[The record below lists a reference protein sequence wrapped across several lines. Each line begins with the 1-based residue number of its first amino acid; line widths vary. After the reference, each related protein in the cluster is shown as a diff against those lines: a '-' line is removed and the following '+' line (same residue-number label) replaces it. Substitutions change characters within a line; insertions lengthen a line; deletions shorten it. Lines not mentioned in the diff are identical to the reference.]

1 MAGATATYP
10 PNVAPVRAVL
20 AGADQLLVAP
30 QMDTAYGAVLAAVR
44 SGEISKQRLDESVY
58 RILLHKFQRGLFK
71 DSTVDVA
78 AAPQIMGA
86 PRAPGRRAGHHRPH
100 HDAGQERCRAAAAR
114 RPVRA
119 RCWSPAGAWARPR
132 RWPLRSDRARC
143 HDGGPRVGNDA
154 VGTAVAN
161 AVASAQTADLVVVST
176 NNAYAVDGTTGQ
188 PTAAAAAQTRLVR
201 ALLATGKPVIVA
213 AMRNPYDVA
222 SFPEAPTVVDT
233 FGYTTHQVESLVRV
247 LFGEVNPRGRLPV
260 SIPKADG
267 SGVPVPVRPRAA
279 LLTGP
284 RG

>member
-1 MAGATATYP
+1 
-10 PNVAPVRAVL
+10 VAPVRAVL

-58 RILLHKFQRGLFK
+58 RILLHKFKRGLFK

-86 PRAPGRRAGHHRPH
+86 PQHRADAQAITDRTTTLVKN
-100 HDAGQERCRAAAAR
+100 DAGLLPLKAGTRKALVAGWGVGTTQAMAASLTAR
-114 RPVRA
+114 GATTEVRE
-119 RCWSPAGAWARPR
+119 SGTTP
-132 RWPLRSDRARC
+132 SE
-143 HDGGPRVGNDA
+143 
-154 VGTAVAN
+154 TAVAS

-201 ALLATGKPVIVA
+201 ALLATGKPVVVA

-222 SFPEAPTVVDT
+222 SFPEALTVVDT

-247 LFGEVNPRGRLPV
+247 LFGEVKPAGELPV
-260 SIPKADG
+260 SIPRADG
-267 SGVPVPVRPRAA
+267 SGVLYPFGHG
-279 LLTGP
+279 LHY
-284 RG
+284 